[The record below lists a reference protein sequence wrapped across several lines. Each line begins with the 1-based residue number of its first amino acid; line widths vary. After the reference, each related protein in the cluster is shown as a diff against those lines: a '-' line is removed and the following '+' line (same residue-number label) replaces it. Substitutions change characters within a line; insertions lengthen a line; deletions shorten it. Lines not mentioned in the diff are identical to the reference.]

1 MTANDDNKPSV
12 EFQKFDETVR
22 KMLSVPRDELE
33 KREKAWKRK
42 REKKKRAKS

>member
-1 MTANDDNKPSV
+1 MEKS

-22 KMLSVPRDELE
+22 KMIAVPREELD

-42 REKKKRAKS
+42 RARARKKRATS